1 MTIGIT
7 FDNIIDAQ
15 DYQKTM
21 FMQGYSSELKHL
33 SIGKYKV
40 VITGDRKR
48 LSFGD
53 TGNVKEVIEIQNP
66 LSDKTDWHFKG
77 ANAPE
82 FKGLTKG
89 FLEHVRKEMP
99 SRNMRRNMDLYGLP
113 YDIDKEIRMVVI
125 DLSKHGFDTVGSC
138 AGHVNLPGNKGF
150 ISFSHDITE
159 PQKATIRKIAEKHG
173 MKEIEFDNC
182 TLLFRSFV
190 KTSGETFRT
199 KEEADL
205 RAKELRNIGHRV
217 KVEKRG
223 HYFMVYKDGEVKT
236 K

>member
-1 MTIGIT
+1 MTTGIT

-15 DYQKTM
+15 DYQKMM
-21 FMQGYSSELKHL
+21 FMQGYSTELKHL
-33 SIGKYKV
+33 STSKYKV
-40 VITGDRKR
+40 VITGDRKQ
-48 LSFGD
+48 LDFGE
-53 TGNVKEVIEIQNP
+53 TPNP
-66 LSDKTDWHFKG
+66 LSSKTDWQIVG

-82 FKGLTKG
+82 SKYLTEDLLKHI
-89 FLEHVRKEMP
+89 LSESPLPPRET
-99 SRNMRRNMDLYGLP
+99 RRTMDLYGIP
-113 YDIDKEIRMVVI
+113 YDVDKEIREAVI
-125 DLSKHGFDTVGSC
+125 DLAKHGFALVGSC

-205 RAKELRNIGHRV
+205 RAKELRNIGHRA